1 MNFLLHFFKLTPTQS
16 IWLNTTFLSFN
27 FFTHHVPQPI
37 FFQLKYFVFIN
48 FQLNIS
54 ELGTAQPQLVRNLLL
69 CLSVSPPH
77 YTLGNNYFILQFW
90 AVFIKLPELGT
101 SKWTNFYADKIAGP
115 RQLFSFRENF
125 NLQASL
131 KHPQNTFEIPD
142 WLREGFKKINTTNL
156 GWSQGGM
163 GQRGLQRLNMLFGHY
178 LNVP

>member
-1 MNFLLHFFKLTPTQS
+1 MS
-16 IWLNTTFLSFN
+16 
-27 FFTHHVPQPI
+27 
-37 FFQLKYFVFIN
+37 LKYLVFIN

-131 KHPQNTFEIPD
+131 KDSQNTFETSLAGSATLVDTSWTRLTIELINVWEVGGVAQHIPIK
-142 WLREGFKKINTTNL
+142 GT
-156 GWSQGGM
+156 WSDDVQNILKCLKN
-163 GQRGLQRLNMLFGHY
+163 RGDAAHWGY
-178 LNVP
+178 LN